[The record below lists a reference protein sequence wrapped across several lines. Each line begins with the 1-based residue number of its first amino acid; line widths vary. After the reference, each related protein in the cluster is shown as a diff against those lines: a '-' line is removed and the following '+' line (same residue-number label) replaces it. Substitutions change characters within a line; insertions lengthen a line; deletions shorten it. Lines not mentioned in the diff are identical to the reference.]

1 MYIRTPSVTSTYV
14 QKIIQITEVKNFQTE
29 EEWDQNG
36 HALKENHNCIE
47 GGLLNSFKDFNK
59 NIHLGA
65 TKRKLF
71 SLWKNKSN
79 KIIINKEIS
88 KLEPLHRTN
97 SSVVGRANFNTTKRQ
112 RRHRMEFDANR
123 CGTNNA
129 TNTLAKCCEVASCR
143 MWKGGSSND
152 NNNSK
157 YLHWCP
163 TTTWTISRTQGSPCW
178 TGCSWVLPNTMLLL
192 SLL

>member
-14 QKIIQITEVKNFQTE
+14 QKIMQTTEVKNFQTE

-59 NIHLGA
+59 NIHSGPQKENYSRFGK
-65 TKRKLF
+65 TNEIKLLLIKK
-71 SLWKNKSN
+71 SPNWNLCTGQTLPLW
-79 KIIINKEIS
+79 
-88 KLEPLHRTN
+88 
-97 SSVVGRANFNTTKRQ
+97 GRANFNTTKRQ

-129 TNTLAKCCEVASCR
+129 TNTLAKCCQVASCR

-152 NNNSK
+152 NDNNNSK
-157 YLHWCP
+157 YLH
-163 TTTWTISRTQGSPCW
+163 
-178 TGCSWVLPNTMLLL
+178 
-192 SLL
+192 